1 LPELPDVE
9 VFKQYI
15 DATSLHQKVKDV
27 EIRSRQILE
36 GTSAQKL
43 KAELG
48 GRAFESTQRHGKHL
62 FVQLDD
68 GHWLMLH
75 FGMTG
80 DLKYFKDME
89 KDTPHDRLLFSFSN
103 GYHLA
108 YDSQRKLGEVER
120 IEDIEQFVEEREL
133 GPDALDPDLDFA
145 AFKQA
150 LAGRRAMAKSALMN
164 QQIIAGIGNVYS
176 DEILFQAGV
185 HPRTKT
191 NQLDE
196 ETLAEIF
203 NVMKRVLCTGK
214 DYQTDPDQ
222 FPESYI
228 IPHPHGDGKCP
239 RCGGELKR
247 VKVSGRSAYYC
258 PNCQGEQR

>member
-1 LPELPDVE
+1 LPELPDVK
-9 VFKQYI
+9 VFEQYI
-15 DATSLHQKVKDV
+15 DATSLHQKVEDV
-27 EIRSRQILE
+27 EIRSRQIL

-43 KAELG
+43 KAELK
-48 GRAFESTQRHGKHL
+48 GRSFESTDRHGKHL

-89 KDTPHDRLLFSFSN
+89 KDTPHDRLLLSFSN
-103 GYHLA
+103 GYLA
-108 YDSQRKLGEVER
+108 YDSQRKLGEVEL

-133 GPDALDPDLDFA
+133 GPDALDSDLDYA

-185 HPRTKT
+185 HPRTKI

-203 NVMKRVLCTGK
+203 DAMKRVLRTAIDCRA
-214 DYQTDPDQ
+214 DPDQ

-228 IPHPHGDGKCP
+228 IPHRHGDGKCP
-239 RCGGELKR
+239 RCEGELKR

-258 PNCQGEQR
+258 TNCQGEQR